1 MIIFYLFLFI
11 LLICLFIKLKICI
24 YLDILWTQ
32 TKIKFEFL
40 FFKFERNGK
49 FVLKNKKRINSK
61 KIFKT
66 KNIKKKI
73 SKIILFDILKYG
85 KYEKLYIYEEVGI
98 IEPFITAMATAI
110 ASSITA
116 IPLHLLDINFN
127 NFKYKVVPIYL
138 DLKFNLNIETEI
150 SFRIIDI
157 IFSIID
163 SFLHKLN
170 KKEVKN
176 DECLMNTTMENLKDM
191 IDVNTVIGETIEL
204 ENGTAIIPVSKVC
217 FGFAAGG
224 SEFSTGTLEQI
235 KKQGLDE
242 ETKYNLPF
250 GGGSGAGVNIQPM
263 GFLVVTENSAKI
275 LPVNHCSAIDK
286 LIDYIPDLFDKIA
299 DIWGG
304 DRTYTYEF
312 YEDDDECKCKK
323 EVTKE
328 NENDGMEN
336 NVLEDDENSEE

>member
-1 MIIFYLFLFI
+1 MN
-11 LLICLFIKLKICI
+11 
-24 YLDILWTQ
+24 
-32 TKIKFEFL
+32 EHP
-40 FFKFERNGK
+40 
-49 FVLKNKKRINSK
+49 
-61 KIFKT
+61 
-66 KNIKKKI
+66 
-73 SKIILFDILKYG
+73 
-85 KYEKLYIYEEVGI
+85 
-98 IEPFITAMATAI
+98 IEG
-110 ASSITA
+110 
-116 IPLHLLDINFN
+116 
-127 NFKYKVVPIYL
+127 
-138 DLKFNLNIETEI
+138 
-150 SFRIIDI
+150 
-157 IFSIID
+157 
-163 SFLHKLN
+163 
-170 KKEVKN
+170 
-176 DECLMNTTMENLKDM
+176 LMNTTMENLKDM

-328 NENDGMEN
+328 NEDDSEEN
-336 NVLEDDENSEE
+336 NMLEDDENSE